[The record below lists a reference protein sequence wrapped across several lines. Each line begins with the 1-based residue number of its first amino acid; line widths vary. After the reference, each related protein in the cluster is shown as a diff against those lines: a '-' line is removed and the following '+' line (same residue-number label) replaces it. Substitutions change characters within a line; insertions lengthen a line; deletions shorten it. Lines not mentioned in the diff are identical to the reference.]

1 MYWNIS
7 VGTYLDSLYPRD
19 KESASYSFAGAT
31 IVRITY
37 GYEVQEIRDPLVVL
51 TESTVGYLS
60 NFVKPGAYLVD
71 FIPLCLLI
79 SYS

>member
-1 MYWNIS
+1 MYWNTS
-7 VGTYLDSLYPRD
+7 VGTYLDSLYLWD
-19 KESASYSFAGAT
+19 KGSASYSFAGAT

-37 GYEVQEIRDPLVVL
+37 GYEVQKIRDPLVVL

-60 NFVKPGAYLVD
+60 DFIKPGAYLVD
-71 FIPLCLLI
+71 FVPLCSSI